1 MESDYELE
9 FLKQRHA
16 AIKKQYQPDC
26 QKSPYINE
34 IVVYM
39 KKTEMERIKKLNQS
53 PQISWRSY
61 LVDWIFI
68 VATELKIGHNTIHLA
83 IKLLDGFMSGHDI
96 EARRLDLVSIGCLR
110 IASKFEEKDS
120 KVPRLKSICALHPDN
135 INIRPEEYRCLEE
148 MVLKYF
154 KWNVNIPTTS
164 HFLEI
169 FLPYSYDIE
178 IEDLNVFQNN
188 YGGYVPNCSE
198 ILKEK
203 LFDIV
208 RAFRDVSLKERSLM
222 SKLPSR
228 VASAIIYCSRQICHL
243 HPAWSEELKHTT
255 GLLKYQF
262 EDCIAILNQIYNIA
276 LRNPNK
282 KKRQAD
288 LYEEQSPNVRNPERD
303 PVKSKKQNQRSKSR
317 LRKVLSDGSTVPII
331 DLDEDS
337 SDINDDSSDVEVIEI
352 SPDNGYS
359 SMGSSGS
366 SDAYKSETSITDE
379 KLMCKDD
386 KNRNE
391 NKSKDLCNSPRLRKK
406 SKTDIEKRT
415 ATSPDYPWY
424 LRTNTFKKNSC
435 ATKSV
440 QTFKSENCRTK
451 EYSNCRRHLK
461 FDKDENTEAFK
472 KGSDPTK
479 DTSSTRS
486 QTSLPGHLQND
497 MNNEVLILMEKIC
510 NKSEYSQNGGQNIS
524 AIGSDMF

>member
-9 FLKQRHA
+9 FKQRHA

-34 IVVYM
+34 IVMYM
-39 KKTEMERIKKLNQS
+39 KKTEIDRIKKLNLS

-96 EARRLDLVSIGCLR
+96 EARRLDIVSIGCLL

-120 KVPRLKSICALHPDN
+120 KVPKLKSICALHPGD

-169 FLPYSYDIE
+169 FLPYSCDIE
-178 IEDLNVFQNN
+178 KEDLNTFPNN
-188 YGGYVPNCSE
+188 YGGYLPNSSE

-203 LFDIV
+203 MFDIV

-228 VASAIIYCSRQICHL
+228 VASAIIYCSRQICQL
-243 HPAWSEELKHTT
+243 RPAWSDELKHTT

-282 KKRQAD
+282 KKRPTD
-288 LYEEQSPNVRNPERD
+288 LYEEQSPNVRNSKRV
-303 PVKSKKQNQRSKSR
+303 PVRKKEQNRPHGSKSR
-317 LRKVLSDGSTVPII
+317 LNKVLSDGSTVPII

-337 SDINDDSSDVEVIEI
+337 SDINDDSSEVEIIEI

-366 SDAYKSETSITDE
+366 SDAYKSETSLTDDN
-379 KLMCKDD
+379 LMYKDV
-386 KNRNE
+386 KNRNK
-391 NKSKDLCNSPRLRKK
+391 NKSTDLCTSPRLRKK
-406 SKTDIEKRT
+406 TKTDIETNAAISPGKIEGKRT
-415 ATSPDYPWY
+415 RKSNSLYY
-424 LRTNTFKKNSC
+424 GKNWL
-435 ATKSV
+435 
-440 QTFKSENCRTK
+440 N
-451 EYSNCRRHLK
+451 
-461 FDKDENTEAFK
+461 
-472 KGSDPTK
+472 
-479 DTSSTRS
+479 
-486 QTSLPGHLQND
+486 
-497 MNNEVLILMEKIC
+497 
-510 NKSEYSQNGGQNIS
+510 
-524 AIGSDMF
+524 